1 MQAVNSTIQAFQ
13 TAIGPAVGTFDSV
26 SDVVGEIASTIEGQ
40 NVNLDLHEHLYRR
53 PLLPVAIPSQYLHL
67 PCCAAQ
73 VFWRR

>member
-1 MQAVNSTIQAFQ
+1 VQAVNSTIQTFQ

-26 SDVVGEIASTIEGQ
+26 SDVVGDITSTIEGQ
-40 NVNLDLHEHLYRR
+40 NLGLHEHLYRR
-53 PLLPVAIPSQYLHL
+53 PLLPVARSSQHLHL